1 MNKEL
6 TIKGFVNEMS
16 YNLTMQE
23 LENLVVDYQDVL
35 IDYFVNNQYNYKAK
49 REFNEVCELVRS
61 DRYFRTISTLVQTD
75 DERID
80 PDMAYVLY
88 TATHHIDDKELA
100 NDAYALGYRLREC
113 EMADRLT
120 GNKETDVAI
129 IFSAVKTVR
138 SYMTTPFFRTKEIEN
153 ILENLPEILY
163 NAYNG
168 KYSISAVN
176 EKVISTILTQTVI
189 DLQPEEFV
197 SACCKTCFPKDM
209 DEKYKP
215 YASRIQSFLYKVC
228 GLLPADKFTKALSAA
243 CNSIDRFNNRT
254 GRHETLVDKYLNYKL
269 LEAVVQSKDVK
280 VPIIMKDAYR
290 RMTEF
295 KDKNEQFKYLF

>member
-16 YNLTMQE
+16 YNLSMQE
-23 LENLVVDYQDVL
+23 LEALVVDYQDVL
-35 IDYFVNNQYNYKAK
+35 IDYFINNQYNYKAK

-61 DRYFRTISTLVQTD
+61 DRYFRTISALVLSD

-88 TATHHIDDKELA
+88 TATHLIEDKDFA
-100 NDAYALGYRLREC
+100 NEAFILGYRLREC
-113 EMADRLT
+113 ELSGKLT
-120 GNKETDVAI
+120 GNKETDTAI
-129 IFSAVKTVR
+129 LIATVKTVR
-138 SYMTTPFFRTKEIEN
+138 AYMTTPFFRTKEIEN
-153 ILENLPEILY
+153 ILENLPEVLY

-168 KYSISAVN
+168 KYSVAAVN
-176 EKVISTILTQTVI
+176 EKVISTILTQAVI

-209 DEKYKP
+209 EAKYKP

-228 GLLPADKFTKALSAA
+228 GMLPADKFTKALSAA
-243 CNSIDRFNNRT
+243 CNSINKFNERT
-254 GRHETLVDKYLNYKL
+254 GRNETLIDKYLNYKL
-269 LEAVVQSKDVK
+269 LEAVVQSKDAQ
-280 VPIIMKDAYR
+280 VPVIMKDAYR